1 MFFAIFAVD
10 KPGLLATRMENRPAH
25 RAYGDRYDL
34 PARKII
40 GVPLTEDDG
49 QTMNGSLLILE
60 APDRAAAEAY
70 LAGDPYVKAG
80 LFERT
85 SIVAVHESFEMIREL
100 LLDDEEE

>member
-1 MFFAIFAVD
+1 MFFAVFATD
-10 KPGLLATRMENRPAH
+10 KPGSLETRMQNRPAH

-49 QTMNGSLLILE
+49 ETMNGSLLVLE
-60 APDRAAAEAY
+60 APNRAAVEAY

-85 SIVAVHESFEMIREL
+85 SVVAVHGSFEMIRDL
-100 LLDDEEE
+100 LLEDEEE